1 MLSIQSPMPAQPQP
15 LVLDISPGAIAT
27 AETLI
32 DRQSTPLAAWQAYH
46 HHIALE
52 TVITWLQAHRPE
64 RITPWL
70 PPSEQPVFWEGVK
83 GAAIQWGE
91 VRLALFA
98 TETEDLETWAIP
110 QEWVDL
116 PAFVADYYLAVELHI
131 EPDPAE
137 SWLAVVG
144 YATHEMVRGGD
155 LTEERC
161 YCLDRQAF
169 IPDLHLLFLG
179 QRLFGRRWSRVS
191 AVPQFLPA
199 VQAALLRVCVEAAEP
214 RLGLPFEQWGGL
226 FSVAA
231 WRSQL
236 YRERMEQAGLGRRML
251 SLSRWLRQWESELEQ
266 AISQGWQSLEEI
278 ANHFH
283 SSEMAL
289 AYRFGGDYRLQTGA
303 GFPDAVPGVVEVLRS
318 AVDKETQLSAIYLLG
333 QIGQGDG
340 EAIAALAA
348 FQSTTTDVDLR
359 RQAAVS
365 LGKIDPSHPA
375 AGIRRGKVLD
385 LGLQV
390 GESPVVLVLTL
401 LPEGD
406 NTNIQIRLN
415 PIGDR
420 AMLPPE
426 LDLIIEDGD
435 GAVFREVRSRSQ
447 DQALQ
452 LAFRANGGDR
462 FTVGVVFGDHQVKE
476 TFQV

>member
-1 MLSIQSPMPAQPQP
+1 MPAQPQP
-15 LVLDISPGAIAT
+15 LILDIAPGAIAS
-27 AETLI
+27 AETLME
-32 DRQSTPLAAWQAYH
+32 RQSTPLAAWQAYH
-46 HHIALE
+46 HQIALE
-52 TVITWLQAHRPE
+52 TLMSWLQTHRPE
-64 RITPWL
+64 AITPWL
-70 PPSEQPVFWEGVK
+70 PPSEQPAFWEGVG
-83 GAAIQWGE
+83 GAALQWGE

-98 TETEDLETWAIP
+98 TETEDLDTWLIP

-116 PAFVADYYLAVELHI
+116 PAFVADYYLAVELHL

-144 YATHEMVRGGD
+144 YATHGMVREGHRN
-155 LTEERC
+155 EERC

-169 IPDLHLLFLG
+169 IPDLYLLFLG

-199 VQAALLRVCVEAAEP
+199 VQAQLLQDCVPVTEP
-214 RLGLPFEQWGGL
+214 RLGLPFEQWGSL

-236 YRERMEQAGLGRRML
+236 YRERMEQASFGPRILSLGR
-251 SLSRWLRQWESELEQ
+251 WLKQRQGEIEQ
-266 AISQGWQSLEEI
+266 AINQGWQSLEEI
-278 ANHFH
+278 AQNFH
-283 SSEMAL
+283 SSEMSL
-289 AYRFGGDYRLQTGA
+289 AYRFGGDYRLQTGSW
-303 GFPDAVPGVVEVLRS
+303 FPDAVPGVVEVLRS

-340 EAIAALAA
+340 EAIAALVA
-348 FQSTTTDVDLR
+348 FQASTTDADLR

-401 LPEGD
+401 LPEGEK
-406 NTNIQIRLN
+406 TNIQMRLN

-420 AMLPPE
+420 ATLPP
-426 LDLIIEDGD
+426 DIQLIIEDGE
-435 GAVFREVRSRSQ
+435 GVIFQEVRSRGQ

-452 LAFRANGGDR
+452 LALRANGGDR
-462 FTVGVVFGDHQVKE
+462 FTVVVVFGDHQVRE

>member
-1 MLSIQSPMPAQPQP
+1 MQSPMPAQPQP
-15 LVLDISPGAIAT
+15 LILEISPKAIAT

-32 DRQSTPLAAWQAYH
+32 ERQSHQGAAWRAYQ

-52 TVITWLQAHRPE
+52 TLIAWLQAHRPE
-64 RITPWL
+64 AITPWL
-70 PPSEQPVFWEGVK
+70 PPAEQPAFWEGVG
-83 GAAIQWGE
+83 GAALQWGE

-98 TETEDLETWAIP
+98 TETEELDTWLIP

-116 PAFVADYYLAVELHI
+116 PAFVADYYLAVELHL
-131 EPDPAE
+131 EADPAE

-144 YATHEMVRGGD
+144 YATHGMVRGCD
-155 LTEERC
+155 RTAERC
-161 YCLDRQAF
+161 YCLDRPDF
-169 IPDLHLLFLG
+169 IPDLSLLFLG

-199 VQAALLRVCVEAAEP
+199 VQATLLEICVKADEP
-214 RLGLPFEQWGGL
+214 RLGLPFEQWGSL

-236 YRERMEQAGLGRRML
+236 YRERMQAGNREQRILSLGR
-251 SLSRWLRQWESELEQ
+251 WLKQWQSELDQ
-266 AISQGWQSLEEI
+266 AIRQGWQSLEEI
-278 ANHFH
+278 ANDFEG
-283 SSEMAL
+283 SEMSL

-303 GFPDAVPGVVEVLRS
+303 WFPDAVPGVVEVLQS

-340 EAIAALAA
+340 EAIAALAT
-348 FQSTTTDVDLR
+348 FQATTTDADLR

-365 LGKIDPSHPA
+365 LGKIDPNHPA

-401 LPEGD
+401 LPEGEK
-406 NTNIQIRLN
+406 TNIQIRLN

-420 AMLPPE
+420 AILPPE
-426 LDLIIEDGD
+426 ITLIIEDGE
-435 GAVFREVRSRSQ
+435 GVVFQEARSRGR

-452 LAFRANGGDR
+452 LALRANGGDR
-462 FTVGVVFGDHQVKE
+462 FTVVVVFGNHQVRE

>member
-1 MLSIQSPMPAQPQP
+1 MLSMQSPMPAQPQP
-15 LVLDISPGAIAT
+15 LILDISPSAIAT
-27 AETLI
+27 AETLM

-46 HHIALE
+46 HHMALE
-52 TVITWLQAHRPE
+52 TLMAWLQAHRPE
-64 RITPWL
+64 AIAPWL
-70 PPSEQPVFWEGVK
+70 PSSEQPAFWEGVG
-83 GAAIQWGE
+83 GAALQWGE

-98 TETEDLETWAIP
+98 TETEDLESWLIP

-116 PAFVADYYLAVELHI
+116 PAFVADYYLAVELHL

-144 YATHEMVRGGD
+144 YATHGMVRESHRN
-155 LTEERC
+155 EERC
-161 YCLDRQAF
+161 YCLDREAF
-169 IPDLHLLFLG
+169 IPDLYLLFLG

-199 VQAALLRVCVEAAEP
+199 VQAQLLQDCVRMAEP
-214 RLGLPFEQWGGL
+214 RLGLPFEQWGSL

-236 YRERMEQAGLGRRML
+236 YRERMQQGSQAPQIVSLGQWFRR
-251 SLSRWLRQWESELEQ
+251 WESEIEQ
-266 AISQGWQSLEEI
+266 AIQQGWRSLEEI
-278 ANHFH
+278 ANDFH
-283 SSEMAL
+283 SSEMSL
-289 AYRFGGDYRLQTGA
+289 AYRFGGDYRRPTGTW
-303 GFPDAVPGVVEVLRS
+303 FPEAVPGVVEVLQS

-333 QIGQGDG
+333 QIGQGDE
-340 EAIAALAA
+340 EAIAALVA
-348 FQSTTTDVDLR
+348 FQASTTDADLR

-375 AGIRRGKVLD
+375 AGMRRGKVLD

-401 LPEGD
+401 LPEGEKI
-406 NTNIQIRLN
+406 NIQIRLN

-420 AMLPPE
+420 ATLPPE
-426 LDLIIEDGD
+426 LQLIIEDGD
-435 GAVFREVRSRSQ
+435 GAVFQEVRSRGQ
-447 DQALQ
+447 DQALR

-462 FTVGVVFGDHQVKE
+462 FTVVVIFGDHQVRE